1 MESIMSYV
9 EKTIEVNAPLNK
21 VYNQWTQFESFPEF
35 MQGVVEVKQLDDKRL
50 RWKAQIAGKQEEWT
64 SEIYEQV
71 PDQKIAWRSIEGAKN
86 GGVVK
91 FKALG
96 ADRTEITL
104 RLEYEPEGIIEKA
117 GDMLGVVTGRVEG
130 DLQRFKQF
138 IEQHRE
144 TGAWRGEIHH

>member
-1 MESIMSYV
+1 MSYV

>member
-1 MESIMSYV
+1 MSYV
-9 EKTIEVNAPLNK
+9 EKTIEVNSPLSK

-35 MQGVVEVKQLDDKRL
+35 MQGVEEVQQLDDKRL

-86 GGVVK
+86 SGIVK

-104 RLEYEPEGIIEKA
+104 RMEYEPEGIIEKA

-144 TGAWRGEIHH
+144 TGAWRGETHH

>member
-1 MESIMSYV
+1 MSYL
-9 EKTIEVNAPLNK
+9 EKTIEVNSPVSQ

-35 MQGVVEVKQLDDKRL
+35 MQGIEEVRQLDDKRL

-86 GGVVK
+86 GGTVI
-91 FKALG
+91 FKAL
-96 ADRTEITL
+96 DTNRTEITL
-104 RLEYEPEGIIEKA
+104 RMEYQPEGIIEQA

-138 IEQHRE
+138 IERHRE
-144 TGAWRGEIHH
+144 TGGWRGEIHN